1 MSDQPDG
8 EASDQTDGTAPDQTN
23 TAASDGDGR
32 RVLKARIRLIVSIV
46 GPLLILGVLAYLL
59 ASKGHQIEQAAKRT
73 SASELVLVTA
83 LALLTLLARTEAVVA
98 CLDAMGTRPSR
109 LDINA
114 ANSLTFLA
122 ALINHYLSGIVRAA
136 LLQRLDRERSPT
148 ILQMVMVDTSTTL
161 IEALVVAVLIVVSA
175 SVLNLAWW
183 IPLLIVLAGVAA
195 VLLALEVRRRFSNLS
210 VFRGLDVL
218 ANFRQRTVVGGLMLL
233 VIAAQVIRTFLV
245 LQSVGLKPSLLQAV
259 ATFVAAGV
267 LSSLFAGPGAGTAG
281 GPLLVFGHNHLA
293 ASAAAGLE
301 LSITTLVAG
310 IIYALVGGP
319 VFLSRWRSV
328 TA

>member
-1 MSDQPDG
+1 LTEPS
-8 EASDQTDGTAPDQTN
+8 EAKPPADTDRQQ
-23 TAASDGDGR
+23 
-32 RVLKARIRLIVSIV
+32 LKRRIRLAVSVV
-46 GPLLILGVLAYLL
+46 GPLLVIGVLVYLI
-59 ASKGHQIEQAAKRT
+59 ASKGDQIDRAVRRT
-73 SASELVLVTA
+73 SVGDLLLVTA
-83 LALLTLLARTEAVVA
+83 LALLTLVARTEAVVA
-98 CLDAMGTRPSR
+98 CLNAMGSRPSR
-109 LDINA
+109 TDIHA

-122 ALINHYLSGIVRAA
+122 ALINHYVSSIVRAA

-161 IEALVVAVLIVVSA
+161 IEALVVAVLIVISA

-183 IPLLIVLAGVAA
+183 VPVLIVLAGVAG
-195 VLLALEVRRRFSNLS
+195 VGVALELRRRFSHLS

-218 ANFRQRTVVGGLMLL
+218 AHSRQRTVVGGLMLL
-233 VIAAQVIRTFLV
+233 VIAAQVIRTLVV

-259 ATFVAAGV
+259 AVFVAAGI

-310 IIYALVGGP
+310 IIYALIGGP

>member
-1 MSDQPDG
+1 MSNPSPPEPSDASPPPDTDR
-8 EASDQTDGTAPDQTN
+8 EA
-23 TAASDGDGR
+23 
-32 RVLKARIRLIVSIV
+32 LKRRIRLVVSIV
-46 GPLLILGVLAYLL
+46 GPLVILGLLVYLI
-59 ASKGHQIEQAAKRT
+59 ASKGSQIETAADRT
-73 SASELVLVTA
+73 SAGDLALVTA

-98 CLDAMGTRPSR
+98 CLDAMGARPSR
-109 LDINA
+109 IDINA

-161 IEALVVAVLIVVSA
+161 IEALVVAVLIVISA

-183 IPLLIVLAGVAA
+183 IPVLILLAGVAGVA
-195 VLLALEVRRRFSNLS
+195 LALELRRRFSHLS

-218 ANFRQRTVVGGLMLL
+218 AHARERTVVGGLMVL
-233 VIAAQVIRTFLV
+233 VIAAQVIRTLIV

-259 ATFVAAGV
+259 ATFVAAGI

-293 ASAAAGLE
+293 AAAAAGLE

-310 IIYALVGGP
+310 IIYAMIGGP

>member
-1 MSDQPDG
+1 LTEPSDASSPELSNASPPEPSDASPPPVTDR
-8 EASDQTDGTAPDQTN
+8 EA
-23 TAASDGDGR
+23 
-32 RVLKARIRLIVSIV
+32 LKRRIRLVVSIV
-46 GPLLILGVLAYLL
+46 GPLVILGLLVYLI
-59 ASKGHQIEQAAKRT
+59 ASKGSQIEQAADRT
-73 SASELVLVTA
+73 SAGDLVLVTA

-98 CLDAMGTRPSR
+98 CLDAMGARPSR
-109 LDINA
+109 IDINA

-161 IEALVVAVLIVVSA
+161 IEALVVAVLIVISA

-183 IPLLIVLAGVAA
+183 IPVLILLAGVAGVA
-195 VLLALEVRRRFSNLS
+195 LALELRRRFSHLS

-218 ANFRQRTVVGGLMLL
+218 AHARERTVVGGLMVL
-233 VIAAQVIRTFLV
+233 VIAAQVIRTLIV

-310 IIYALVGGP
+310 IIYAMIGGP

>member
-1 MSDQPDG
+1 LSD
-8 EASDQTDGTAPDQTN
+8 ETNGTP
-23 TAASDGDGR
+23 SDGGGR
-32 RVLKARIRLIVSIV
+32 RRLRARIRLAVSIV
-46 GPLLILGVLAYLL
+46 GPLVILGVLVYLI
-59 ASKGHQIEQAAKRT
+59 ASKGSQIEHAAKRT
-73 SASELVLVTA
+73 SAGDLVLVTA
-83 LALLTLLARTEAVVA
+83 LALLTLVARTEAVVA
-98 CLDAMGTRPSR
+98 CLNAMGSRPSR
-109 LDINA
+109 TDIHA

-122 ALINHYLSGIVRAA
+122 ALINHYVSSIVRAA

-161 IEALVVAVLIVVSA
+161 IEALVVAVLIVISA
-175 SVLNLAWW
+175 SVLNLTWW
-183 IPLLIVLAGVAA
+183 IPVLIVLAGVAG
-195 VLLALEVRRRFSNLS
+195 VGVALELRRRFSHLS

-218 ANFRQRTVVGGLMLL
+218 AHSRQRTVVGGLMLL
-233 VIAAQVIRTFLV
+233 VIAAQVIRTLVV

-310 IIYALVGGP
+310 IIYAMIGGP